1 MAWYLRCRLYILFS
15 LVLLW
20 SAVVGSVDSG
30 MVAWLR
36 ENGGFFSDKIEFR
49 ALDPN
54 DEKSPNGL
62 FAKASLQVNETI
74 MVIPHKCL
82 LTSPEGQRKSICN
95 TARALVDHYRKGNQ
109 SFFQTYVNYLFDG
122 NKRGRLPDRWSDAA
136 KDIVDTFIGH
146 ELPSP
151 FFGRSFEDDC
161 GGSSGDPIEEDA
173 YDFVLAR
180 SWTEI
185 MIPVYDMVN
194 HRVRLSLAT
203 LLLLVV
209 THQFLPRRPTRPHD
223 RSFLDTEWSL
233 A

>member
-1 MAWYLRCRLYILFS
+1 MAWYSGCRLYYRLIS
-15 LVLLW
+15 LVLAW
-20 SAVVGSVDSG
+20 NTVIASVDTG

-36 ENGGFFSDKIEFR
+36 EHGGFFSDKIEFR

-95 TARALVDHYRKGNQ
+95 TARALVDHYWQGEQ
-109 SFFQTYVNYLFDG
+109 SFFKDYVNYLFDG

-136 KDIVDTFIGH
+136 KEIVETFVGD

-151 FFGRSFEDDC
+151 FFGKTFEEDC
-161 GGSSGDPIEEDA
+161 GGSGDPIEEDA

-194 HRVRLSLAT
+194 HRVRQTLETLTSHLLCLSC
-203 LLLLVV
+203 
-209 THQFLPRRPTRPHD
+209 
-223 RSFLDTEWSL
+223 
-233 A
+233 

>member
-1 MAWYLRCRLYILFS
+1 MARYSGYRLCS
-15 LVLLW
+15 LALACN
-20 SAVVGSVDSG
+20 AVFASVDNG

-62 FAKASLQVNETI
+62 FAKASLHVNETI
-74 MVIPHKCL
+74 MVIPHNCL
-82 LTSPEGQRKSICN
+82 LTSPEGEPKSICN
-95 TARALVDHYRKGNQ
+95 TARALVDHYKLGEQ
-109 SFFQTYVNYLFDG
+109 SFFKDYVNYLFDG

-136 KDIVDTFIGH
+136 KEIVEAFVGD

-151 FFGRSFEDDC
+151 FIGKSFEDDC
-161 GGSSGDPIEEDA
+161 DGDGDPIEEDA

-194 HRVRLSLAT
+194 HRVR
-203 LLLLVV
+203 
-209 THQFLPRRPTRPHD
+209 
-223 RSFLDTEWSL
+223 
-233 A
+233 